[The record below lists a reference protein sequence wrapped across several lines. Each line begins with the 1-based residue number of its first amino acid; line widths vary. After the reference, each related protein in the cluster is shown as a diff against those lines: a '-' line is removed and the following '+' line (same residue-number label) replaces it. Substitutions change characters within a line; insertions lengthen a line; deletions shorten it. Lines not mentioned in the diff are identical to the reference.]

1 MPTGSLG
8 KTVLKLHRGTNLDVC
23 LSKQHLLETTIV
35 GHWKSGGGKLH
46 CRIQKMTSF
55 CHLAPSHMKRWM
67 HARGYR
73 AIHSA
78 YIHQH
83 YYTERAPLFVRK
95 KTELGEK
102 ATAYVSFSFFCY
114 CLRMSKRKLP
124 KSSCSYQITTKV
136 QRAVRRC
143 REHENEIENKKR
155 TTEILNLWRTTG
167 ILMKFMVYN

>member
-1 MPTGSLG
+1 
-8 KTVLKLHRGTNLDVC
+8 
-23 LSKQHLLETTIV
+23 
-35 GHWKSGGGKLH
+35 
-46 CRIQKMTSF
+46 MTSF

-102 ATAYVSFSFFCY
+102 ATAYVSFFFF
-114 CLRMSKRKLP
+114 LLLP
-124 KSSCSYQITTKV
+124 TDVEKKAPKIILLLSNHYEGPASSAKV
-136 QRAVRRC
+136 QRA
-143 REHENEIENKKR
+143 
-155 TTEILNLWRTTG
+155 
-167 ILMKFMVYN
+167 

>member
-83 YYTERAPLFVRK
+83 YYTERAHLFVRK
-95 KTELGEK
+95 KTELWEK
-102 ATAYVSFSFFCY
+102 ATAYVFYFFLFFFATVYVCRKESSQNHLAPIKS
-114 CLRMSKRKLP
+114 LRGSSEQCEGAESMKTKLKKTYQKQETSK
-124 KSSCSYQITTKV
+124 S
-136 QRAVRRC
+136 
-143 REHENEIENKKR
+143 
-155 TTEILNLWRTTG
+155 
-167 ILMKFMVYN
+167 